1 MPYKDPEKKRANQR
15 SYYQAN
21 KEQVLARQRGY
32 NETHREHRLAR
43 GRAYAQTHKEERRV
57 NGQVYYQAHKDKW
70 VAWGRANSQ
79 HRKEQRRERV
89 ARLKG
94 QVFDAYG
101 GAFCYCCG
109 ASHLEFLSVDHSD
122 GKGAEHRRKV
132 TKGGAGVAIY
142 RWLRDQGYPPGFRVL
157 CMNCNCA
164 LAWFG
169 YCPHGNVQV
178 EPSQGPQH

>member
-70 VAWGRANSQ
+70 AAWGRANSQ

-94 QVFDAYG
+94 QVFNAYG